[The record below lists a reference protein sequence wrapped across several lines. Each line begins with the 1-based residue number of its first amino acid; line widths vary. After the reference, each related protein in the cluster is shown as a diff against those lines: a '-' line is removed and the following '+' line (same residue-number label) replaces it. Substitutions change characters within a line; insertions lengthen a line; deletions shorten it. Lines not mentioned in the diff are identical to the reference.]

1 MKIDRMFLALNISS
15 SGLSSQRTKMNVI
28 ANNIA
33 NAETTRTPEGG
44 AYRRKQVV
52 LREAAGQ
59 QFSVGLQAAQ
69 ISLARTSEEHM
80 PDGPFPFG
88 GDRSA
93 GASVE
98 AEQKDDPT
106 PMKTIYDPAHPDADQ
121 DGYVQMPNVNVIT
134 EMVDMIA
141 ASRAFEAN
149 VTAIN
154 ATKAMAKDSLEI

>member
-15 SGLSSQRTKMNVI
+15 SGLSSQRRKMNVI

-44 AYRRKQVV
+44 SYRRKQVV
-52 LREAAGQ
+52 LREAAQQ

-69 ISLARTSEEHM
+69 VSLSRTSDEHM
-80 PDGPFPFG
+80 PDGLYPFG
-88 GDRSA
+88 GDQAA
-93 GASVE
+93 GTSVE
-98 AEQKDDPT
+98 AEQRDDPT
-106 PMKTIYDPAHPDADQ
+106 PMKTVYDPAHPDADQ

-149 VTAIN
+149 VTAIT

>member
-1 MKIDRMFLALNISS
+1 MFLGLNISS
-15 SGLSSQRTKMNVI
+15 SGLSAQRRKMNVI

-33 NAETTRTPEGG
+33 NAETTRTAEGG
-44 AYRRKQVV
+44 TYRRKQVV
-52 LREAAGQ
+52 MREAAQQ
-59 QFSVGLQAAQ
+59 QFAIGLQAAQ

-80 PDGPFPFG
+80 PDGLYPFG
-88 GDRSA
+88 GDRAA
-93 GASVE
+93 GSSVD
-98 AEQKDDPT
+98 AQQKDDPT

-121 DGYVQMPNVNVIT
+121 DGYVQMPNVNVVT